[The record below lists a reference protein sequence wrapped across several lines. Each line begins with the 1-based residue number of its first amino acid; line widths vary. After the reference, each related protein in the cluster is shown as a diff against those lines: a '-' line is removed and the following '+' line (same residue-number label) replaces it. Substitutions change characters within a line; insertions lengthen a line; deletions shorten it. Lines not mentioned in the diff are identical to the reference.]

1 MARSN
6 QDRLTKGRNVRS
18 SNNGSYRRGGS
29 TRRMPH
35 GGYHGPGQMQTSSTV
50 SRQRTA
56 VRNRVA
62 PVRPTRRNNPE
73 TGNMRPPVGFTLQ
86 EYDYLVP
93 AAAAD
98 CPQLGASFGYDA
110 ADVLGDFCPQTPAVR
125 QLRGQLEKDMN
136 SGGDTIMWYFLWCL
150 CCMAGT
156 CPSECSRC
164 PKRQREERENRER

>member
-1 MARSN
+1 MANRANQRRDSMGRTRHTTGRGVSYQRTTGQRAQNFNNRSN
-6 QDRLTKGRNVRS
+6 RNSIIRQTRTPNINRTDRVVNSVMPNNNV
-18 SNNGSYRRGGS
+18 NGI
-29 TRRMPH
+29 
-35 GGYHGPGQMQTSSTV
+35 
-50 SRQRTA
+50 
-56 VRNRVA
+56 
-62 PVRPTRRNNPE
+62 
-73 TGNMRPPVGFTLQ
+73 MRPPVGFTLQ

-93 AAAAD
+93 AAVNE

-110 ADVLGDFCPQTPAVR
+110 ADVLVDFCPQTSAVR

-164 PKRQREERENRER
+164 PKRQREERENREP